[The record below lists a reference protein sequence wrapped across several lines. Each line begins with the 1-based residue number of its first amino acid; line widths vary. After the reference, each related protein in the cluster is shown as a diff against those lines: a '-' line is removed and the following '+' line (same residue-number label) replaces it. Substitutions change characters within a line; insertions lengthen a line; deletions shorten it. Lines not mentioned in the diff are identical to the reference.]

1 MALFGRNRHDP
12 VGQVAQ
18 GPIGPA
24 GWSALPPGQVPFER
38 DFTRGVDLINW
49 SRHWKSLTA
58 QTNTAV
64 PATSFRDCYSTLLA
78 GRPVTIANGWTRLGS
93 TTFSAGEPSGC
104 SVVAVQLPALV
115 PLVSIRPQRFP
126 DYLGKPTL
134 YTGDPVFDG
143 RFAVCGDPGAETF
156 VNPAVRQRIMAHD
169 DWFIHLAADT
179 AGCIGD
185 DVFHTADEASTRV
198 AEMIGVVAA
207 LPGSLVPQALL
218 PQPSASAPTDV
229 LARLSGIRSME
240 DGVAF
245 LQQLTPAER
254 DQLRSSSTPLAQLA
268 DVRTPQ
274 EAIARF
280 TAMDPSTRAQIMA
293 MFMQANPYHP

>member
-58 QTNTAV
+58 QTNAAV

-134 YTGDPVFDG
+134 YTGILVFDG
-143 RFAVCGDPGAETF
+143 RFAVCGDPGA
-156 VNPAVRQRIMAHD
+156 RKR
-169 DWFIHLAADT
+169 
-179 AGCIGD
+179 
-185 DVFHTADEASTRV
+185 
-198 AEMIGVVAA
+198 
-207 LPGSLVPQALL
+207 
-218 PQPSASAPTDV
+218 
-229 LARLSGIRSME
+229 
-240 DGVAF
+240 
-245 LQQLTPAER
+245 
-254 DQLRSSSTPLAQLA
+254 SSTPPFGKGSW
-268 DVRTPQ
+268 RMTTGSRPSRRGTPPG
-274 EAIARF
+274 ASATTF
-280 TAMDPSTRAQIMA
+280 STPRMRHRRASQK
-293 MFMQANPYHP
+293 